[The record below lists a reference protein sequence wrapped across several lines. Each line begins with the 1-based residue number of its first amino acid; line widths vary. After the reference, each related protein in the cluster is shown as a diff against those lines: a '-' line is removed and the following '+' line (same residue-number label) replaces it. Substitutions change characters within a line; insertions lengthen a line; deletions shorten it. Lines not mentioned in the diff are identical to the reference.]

1 MKNLK
6 KGFTLVEMLIVVVI
20 IGILAAAI
28 LPRLQGA
35 QSSARDTARK
45 SDLSQLGTALVAYV
59 NNRGEFPKG
68 TKSTSSE
75 GTASTP
81 SADGNT
87 ALADTTMVPASY
99 IEKALKDV
107 VDLSSLPVDPNRG
120 NTFKGA
126 NGVDIDKGQYG
137 YAIMKKNSIDKGGF
151 LLMARSETEWG
162 SNWIVLD
169 GAKTKEQGMITTV
182 GQNATDLS
190 DIKPCT
196 KVVKLGT
203 EGAKSEAGID
213 NGVCTY
219 NNKSELRY
227 IYMF

>member
-68 TKSTSSE
+68 TKPTSSE
-75 GTASTP
+75 GTTP
-81 SADGNT
+81 APDKNT
-87 ALADTTMVPASY
+87 AFADTTMVPASY

-107 VDLSSLPVDPNRG
+107 VDLSSLPVDPNR
-120 NTFKGA
+120 
-126 NGVDIDKGQYG
+126 
-137 YAIMKKNSIDKGGF
+137 
-151 LLMARSETEWG
+151 
-162 SNWIVLD
+162 
-169 GAKTKEQGMITTV
+169 
-182 GQNATDLS
+182 
-190 DIKPCT
+190 
-196 KVVKLGT
+196 
-203 EGAKSEAGID
+203 
-213 NGVCTY
+213 
-219 NNKSELRY
+219 
-227 IYMF
+227 

>member
-20 IGILAAAI
+20 IGILASAI

-68 TKSTSSE
+68 TKSTPSE
-75 GTASTP
+75 GAATTP
-81 SADGNT
+81 AGKTD

-107 VDLSSLPVDPNRG
+107 VDLSSLPVDPNRW

-126 NGVDIDKGQYG
+126 NDVVIDKGQYG

-169 GAKTKEQGMITTV
+169 KAAKKEQGKIITS
-182 GQNATDLS
+182 GEGATDLS

-203 EGAKSEAGID
+203 EGANNEAGIKD
-213 NGVCTY
+213 GVCTY

>member
-68 TKSTSSE
+68 TKSTTSE
-75 GTASTP
+75 GAAATP
-81 SADGNT
+81 AGKAD
-87 ALADTTMVPASY
+87 AFADTTMVPASY
-99 IEKALKDV
+99 IEKALKEV
-107 VDLSSLPVDPNRG
+107 VDLSSLPVDPNRW

-169 GAKTKEQGMITTV
+169 NAKTKEQGMITTA
-182 GQNATDLS
+182 GTNATDLS
-190 DIKPCT
+190 EIKPCT
-196 KVVKLGT
+196 KVLKVGT
-203 EGAKSEAGID
+203 EGAGATAGISND
-213 NGVCTY
+213 GVCTY

>member
-68 TKSTSSE
+68 TASTPSE

-151 LLMARSETEWG
+151 LLMARSETE
-162 SNWIVLD
+162 
-169 GAKTKEQGMITTV
+169 
-182 GQNATDLS
+182 
-190 DIKPCT
+190 
-196 KVVKLGT
+196 
-203 EGAKSEAGID
+203 
-213 NGVCTY
+213 
-219 NNKSELRY
+219 
-227 IYMF
+227 